1 MSSELATK
9 LRLIREAE
17 TSGRAEFSAR
27 IGIAK
32 KTLEGI
38 EQTGRVPRGDLL
50 EKVCQEWPK
59 YTLWLM
65 TGEIIPDA
73 GQISPEIEKARSE
86 NSLKT
91 G

>member
-1 MSSELATK
+1 MSSQLAKK
-9 LRLIREAE
+9 LRLVREAE
-17 TSGRAEFSAR
+17 TSGRAEFCEI
-27 IGIAK
+27 IGVAK

-50 EKVCQEWPK
+50 EKVCQTWPK

-65 TGEIIPDA
+65 TGSTDPKCGQVDPSTEI
-73 GQISPEIEKARSE
+73 ARRE
-86 NSLKT
+86 NRLKT